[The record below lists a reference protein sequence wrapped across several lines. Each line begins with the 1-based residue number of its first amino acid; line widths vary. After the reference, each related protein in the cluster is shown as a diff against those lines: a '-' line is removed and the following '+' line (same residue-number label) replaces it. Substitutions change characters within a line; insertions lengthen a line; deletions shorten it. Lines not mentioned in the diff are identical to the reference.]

1 MARLLRAWAP
11 VIFVV
16 LWSTGFIVARYS
28 THDAGP
34 LTFMCTR
41 MIIGAALLS
50 AIAAGSRAPRLERT
64 ALRWSMLTGVL
75 MHAVYLGGVYV
86 AIDHGLPSGVSA
98 LIVGLQPVLTS
109 IVAARWLG
117 EVMSPRQ
124 WLGVGLGLGGVV
136 AVVVDRLAAG
146 AHGVALGPILACV
159 LAMLGISA
167 GTLLQRR
174 HGATIPVLWGTAAQC
189 AAAAVVLAVPAVFV
203 EHVDLRVTTDTVFAM
218 IWSVLVL
225 TLLSVCL
232 LMWLLQRQA
241 ASTVSSLFFLVP
253 ALSTVEGAILF
264 GERLGPLAIVG
275 LVVALVGVAL
285 VLRPR
290 RVQV

>member
-11 VIFVV
+11 VVFVV
-16 LWSTGFIVARYS
+16 LRSTGFIVARYS

-50 AIAAGSRAPRLERT
+50 AIAAGTGALLERT

-117 EVMSPRQ
+117 EVMTRRQ

-167 GTLLQRR
+167 GALLQRR
-174 HGATIPVLWGTAAQC
+174 HGAAIPVLWGTAAQC
-189 AAAAVVLAVPAVFV
+189 ASGG
-203 EHVDLRVTTDTVFAM
+203 RG
-218 IWSVLVL
+218 
-225 TLLSVCL
+225 
-232 LMWLLQRQA
+232 
-241 ASTVSSLFFLVP
+241 ASPCRRSSS
-253 ALSTVEGAILF
+253 STSTCAPPPTPCSPCSGACWCSPCC
-264 GERLGPLAIVG
+264 RCAC
-275 LVVALVGVAL
+275 
-285 VLRPR
+285 
-290 RVQV
+290 